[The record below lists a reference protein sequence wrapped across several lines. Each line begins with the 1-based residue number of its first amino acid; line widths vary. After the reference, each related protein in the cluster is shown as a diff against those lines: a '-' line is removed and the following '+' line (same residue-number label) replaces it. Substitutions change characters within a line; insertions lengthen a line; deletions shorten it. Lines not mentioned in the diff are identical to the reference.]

1 MLKID
6 TSDHDKCVVEMK
18 GSIIEIT
25 AELAT
30 VVQNI
35 YDSISKDNH
44 MAGLIFLKDFMH
56 YMEKIA
62 DNIVNE
68 AEERQKKSMDDP
80 MSLLAFMSLLKAM
93 QADKRHEKKDIR
105 SADFDDDE
113 EFRKW
118 FHGGDEE

>member
-18 GSIIEIT
+18 GPMIEIT
-25 AELAT
+25 EELAT
-30 VVQNI
+30 VVQSI

-68 AEERQKKSMDDP
+68 AEERHKKSTDP
-80 MSLLAFMSLLKAM
+80 MRLLALMSLLKAM
-93 QADKRHEKKDIR
+93 QADKKHEKKDIR

-113 EFRKW
+113 EFKNW
-118 FHGGDEE
+118 LHGGEDE

>member
-18 GSIIEIT
+18 GPMIEIT

-30 VVQNI
+30 VVQSI

-68 AEERQKKSMDDP
+68 AEERHKKSTDP
-80 MSLLAFMSLLKAM
+80 MRLLALMSLLKAM
-93 QADKRHEKKDIR
+93 QADKKHEKKDIR

-113 EFRKW
+113 EFKNW
-118 FHGGDEE
+118 LHGGEDE